1 MAKATAGERF
11 CMWAFELSLYGV
23 REHAH
28 ATAAKLDREF
38 AKRDAKVAEDV
49 LAMLEVI
56 ASDWP
61 HWHQEI
67 KEKVRAKYG
76 KVKR

>member
-1 MAKATAGERF
+1 MTKATAGER
-11 CMWAFELSLYGV
+11 LV
-23 REHAH
+23 RSTLGIDDDYAD
-28 ATAAKLDREF
+28 KI
-38 AKRDAKVAEDV
+38 AKRIDRLLARERAKVAEDV

-76 KVKR
+76 KGKR

>member
-1 MAKATAGERF
+1 MTKATAGERF

-49 LAMLEVI
+49 LAI
-56 ASDWP
+56 ADIYTKISTQDFKLLAG
-61 HWHQEI
+61 H
-67 KEKVRAKYG
+67 VRAKYG
-76 KVKR
+76 KGKR